1 MRLWIRSL
9 HLPIYVYQ
17 CSDGPGCSLC
27 GVGFEKLQK
36 LNSEPLKCC
45 PRCNRGVQKVI
56 GAPNISAETPSL
68 KEKDIEKKG
77 FTQYRKL
84 EKGVYEKTAGKGP
97 DIIGDK
103 D

>member
-1 MRLWIRSL
+1 M
-9 HLPIYVYQ
+9 PIYVYQ
-17 CSDGPGCSLC
+17 CADGPGCSLC

-36 LNSEPLKCC
+36 LKSDPLKFC
-45 PRCNRGVQKVI
+45 PRCSREVHKVI
-56 GAPNISAETPSL
+56 GAPNINAATPSL
-68 KEKDIEKKG
+68 DEKSIEKKG

-97 DIIGDK
+97 GMIRDK